1 MGALTLA
8 ASVSAAQFSAALDPE
23 EYAAAGLGKLSVE
36 ERQALDRL
44 VDAHRAAEVES
55 AKKEAAV
62 AKQESEAATGER
74 TSLLNRLKVVLTPGT
89 DIEYA
94 SVETE
99 LVGNFRGYEPGK
111 VLQLANGQQWKVVE
125 GSYWSPAKAAA
136 KPRKVVI
143 EPGVLGSF
151 FLRIED
157 GGRPRV
163 KILSDAKL
171 KPENSRDN

>member
-44 VDAHRAAEVES
+44 VDAHRTAEVES
-55 AKKEAAV
+55 AKKEAAA
-62 AKQESEAATGER
+62 AKQEREAATGER

-163 KILSDAKL
+163 KILSDAQL